1 MKILFD
7 SSIYSLQSTGGI
19 TRMFNEL
26 IPRLAALDP
35 EVQIQFFQTG
45 LLKQPLPQIKNVK
58 VFDYGYLDLLFRPR
72 RIWQNNYEKIYSFIG
87 NKIITS
93 QKSTIWH
100 STYYN
105 DFFGWK
111 GKKVVT
117 VHDMIYEMFPRLF
130 SQKFDQNFIRQ
141 KKKTINNSDT
151 VICVSNTTKQDLIN
165 LYSLQDVNI
174 HILYHGVSPSF
185 QKIDHK
191 IIPQEYRISFPYI
204 MFVGKRTHNK
214 NFLEFIKAY
223 SKWNKKKEINVLAV
237 GQKWKKDEIR
247 ILKELQIFENVI
259 LMSNIDDGQ
268 LAYLYNQALA
278 FIYPSLYEGFGIPLL
293 ESMACGCPIVASN
306 IPSTNE
312 IAHDIPVYFE
322 IGDVESFLFALEKGV
337 YRRNKPKTTQ
347 KGILRAKEFSWDDS
361 AKKLLQIYKNL
372 NR

>member
-1 MKILFD
+1 MQILFD

-26 IPRLAALDP
+26 VPRLATLDP
-35 EVQIQFFQTG
+35 EVQIQFFKTG

-58 VFDYGYLDLLFRPR
+58 IYDIGYLDLLFRPR
-72 RIWQNNYEKIYSFIG
+72 RIWQNSYEKIYSFIG

-93 QKSTIWH
+93 QEPTIWH
-100 STYYN
+100 SSYYN
-105 DFFGWK
+105 DFLGWK

-117 VHDMIYEMFPRLF
+117 VHDMIYEMFPKLF
-130 SQKFDQNFIRQ
+130 SHKFDQNFIRQ
-141 KKKTINNSDT
+141 KKKTIINSDA

-165 LYSLQDVNI
+165 LYSLQDDNF

-185 QKIDHK
+185 QQLDHK
-191 IIPQEYRISFPYI
+191 KIPEEFRISFPYI

-223 SKWNKKKEINVLAV
+223 SKWNKKKEIHVLAV
-237 GQKWKKDEIR
+237 GQKWGKDEIR

-259 LMSNIDDGQ
+259 LKSNIDDGQ
-268 LAYLYNQALA
+268 LTYLYNQALA

-306 IPSTNE
+306 IPSTKE
-312 IAHDIPVYFE
+312 IAQDIPVYFE
-322 IGDVESFLFALEKGV
+322 IGDVESFLFALDRAVKEK
-337 YRRNKPKTTQ
+337 NNPASLQ
-347 KGILRAKEFSWDDS
+347 KGLLRAKGFTWDIS
-361 AKKLLQIYKNL
+361 AKRLLQIYREL
-372 NR
+372 N